1 MHGRLKV
8 TTLTF
13 GGGKK
18 HSPWGSEEGWGAQTE
33 SPGSGMKPGPFSG
46 SEVGPAGLIQR
57 LQQKAR
63 TSYGGKAGRR
73 RSSKASSRRET
84 HKDSVF
90 PINFS
95 LSDTALG
102 KEQSYMTIYLHTY
115 SLAPS
120 SLGWA
125 LIQSKEE
132 RKNSRCWQNLCC
144 LWRAEAALRD
154 QTGHEG
160 GWEPKQ
166 WCIGFSR
173 QGRKVFS
180 GAETRN
186 LPRSSGNK
194 CKTKSLR
201 VQPKGR
207 AWCWCQQSCSPM
219 SLEMRTC
226 WCETRSCFQ
235 PNARAQKNPGMFNIP
250 TLSS

>member
-1 MHGRLKV
+1 MVGKQ
-8 TTLTF
+8 
-13 GGGKK
+13 GGGDPAKPPAEGK
-18 HSPWGSEEGWGAQTE
+18 HTKTQSSQSTLLFLTQPW
-33 SPGSGMKPGPFSG
+33 
-46 SEVGPAGLIQR
+46 
-57 LQQKAR
+57 AR
-63 TSYGGKAGRR
+63 
-73 RSSKASSRRET
+73 SRAIR
-84 HKDSVF
+84 
-90 PINFS
+90 P
-95 LSDTALG
+95 
-102 KEQSYMTIYLHTY
+102 YLHIY
-115 SLAPS
+115 SLVPS

-132 RKNSRCWQNLCC
+132 GKNSRCWQNLCC
-144 LWRAEAALRD
+144 PWRAEAALRD
-154 QTGHEG
+154 RQASMGR
-160 GWEPKQ
+160 WEPKQ

-180 GAETRN
+180 GVEIRN

-194 CKTKSLR
+194 CKIKSLR

-226 WCETRSCFQ
+226 WFETGSCFQ